1 MSTKWHDMGEKVLD
15 HDDKIQKSYPG
26 KLDGKSGYLMM
37 SNRKLVFVHEEG
49 FIRKTYNLTLDL
61 PYGKIGK
68 INPQGKYELEITD
81 TDGVKHSFK
90 IEDLNIS
97 IVEKSLEELKSPSK

>member
-1 MSTKWHDMGEKVLD
+1 MSKKWHDMAEKVLD
-15 HDDKIQKSYPG
+15 HEDRIQKSYSG
-26 KLDGKSGYLMM
+26 KLDGKNGYLMM
-37 SNRKLVFVHEEG
+37 SNRKLLFVHEKG
-49 FIRKTYNLTLDL
+49 FMKKTYDLTLDL

-68 INPQGKYELEITD
+68 INPHGKYELEITD

-90 IEDLNIS
+90 AMGLNIS